1 MNITIE
7 YPGTNTCRVWYMTTA
22 GDHGI
27 ALRFHALWSEVCVA
41 HVAEPEVGSHPFSR
55 VTGIFA
61 GDDGRK
67 PDRLSTKD
75 LDTLSGPGRSRAA
88 WGLKPCA
95 ILQEW
100 VDFCDDV
107 VWTAA
112 EHHKCQK
119 EALSLFQLREQ
130 MPQTWGIES
139 EQALDAIRCRDRL
152 EEISEVTGKLDSA
165 ALGKVLATAKALL
178 STQMLAVS

>member
-7 YPGTNTCRVWYMTTA
+7 YPGTSTCRVWYMTTA

-27 ALRFHALWSEVCVA
+27 ALRFHAMWSQVCAA
-41 HVAEPEVGSHPFSR
+41 HVAELEVGSHPFSR

-75 LDTLSGPGRSRAA
+75 LDALSGPGRSGAA

-107 VWTAA
+107 VFATVKHFKTV
-112 EHHKCQK
+112 EIS
-119 EALSLFQLREQ
+119 LSQLREQ
-130 MPQTWGIES
+130 MPRAWGIES
-139 EQALDAIRCRDRL
+139 EQALDAIRCRERL
-152 EEISEVTGKLDSA
+152 EEISEVMKKLDVV

-178 STQMLAVS
+178 STQMLAAS

>member
-7 YPGTNTCRVWYMTTA
+7 YPGTSACRVWYMTTA

-27 ALRFHALWSEVCVA
+27 ALRFHALWSQVCA
-41 HVAEPEVGSHPFSR
+41 AQVAEPEVGSHPLSR

-61 GDDGRK
+61 GDDGLK
-67 PDRLSTKD
+67 PGRARSTTD
-75 LDTLSGPGRSRAA
+75 LDTLSATG
-88 WGLKPCA
+88 GLPCE
-95 ILQEW
+95 ILHEW
-100 VDFCDDV
+100 VNFCDNV

-112 EHHKCQK
+112 EHHKCPK
-119 EALSLFQLREQ
+119 EEISLSQLREQ
-130 MPQTWGIES
+130 MPRTWGIES
-139 EQALDAIRCRDRL
+139 EQALDTIRRRDRL
-152 EEISEVTGKLDSA
+152 EEIAEVTGKLDSA

>member
-7 YPGTNTCRVWYMTTA
+7 YPGTSTCRVWYMTTA

-27 ALRFHALWSEVCVA
+27 ALRFHALWSQVCAA
-41 HVAEPEVGSHPFSR
+41 HVAELEVGSHPFSR

-61 GDDGRK
+61 GDDGHKLVRC
-67 PDRLSTKD
+67 DHRLARPTTDPSV
-75 LDTLSGPGRSRAA
+75 LSAPG
-88 WGLKPCA
+88 GLKPCA
-95 ILQEW
+95 ILQDW

-107 VWTAA
+107 VFATVKHFKTV
-112 EHHKCQK
+112 EIS
-119 EALSLFQLREQ
+119 LSQLREQ
-130 MPQTWGIES
+130 APQVWGIES

-152 EEISEVTGKLDSA
+152 EEITEVTGKLDSA

>member
-7 YPGTNTCRVWYMTTA
+7 YPGTSACRVWYMTTA

-27 ALRFHALWSEVCVA
+27 ALRFHAMWSEVCAA
-41 HVAEPEVGSHPFSR
+41 HVAELEVGSHPFSR

-75 LDTLSGPGRSRAA
+75 LGTISAPD
-88 WGLKPCA
+88 GLKPCA

-112 EHHKCQK
+112 EHHKCPK
-119 EALSLFQLREQ
+119 ETLSLFQLREQ
-130 MPQTWGIES
+130 MPRAWGIES
-139 EQALDAIRCRDRL
+139 EQALEVIRCRERL
-152 EEISEVTGKLDSA
+152 EEISEVTGKLDSV

>member
-7 YPGTNTCRVWYMTTA
+7 YPSTSTCRVWYMTTA
-22 GDHGI
+22 GGDGI
-27 ALRFHALWSEVCVA
+27 ALRFHALWSQVCAA
-41 HVAEPEVGSHPFSR
+41 HVAELEVGSHPFSR

-61 GDDGRK
+61 GDDGLK
-67 PDRLSTKD
+67 PGRARSTTD
-75 LDTLSGPGRSRAA
+75 LDTLSAPG
-88 WGLKPCA
+88 GLKPCA

-107 VWTAA
+107 VFATAKHCKRLTG
-112 EHHKCQK
+112 EIS
-119 EALSLFQLREQ
+119 LSQLREQ
-130 MPQTWGIES
+130 MSRAWGIES

-152 EEISEVTGKLDSA
+152 EEISEVTGKLDAA

-178 STQMLAVS
+178 STQMLAAS

>member
-1 MNITIE
+1 MSITIE
-7 YPGTNTCRVWYMTTA
+7 YPGTSTCRVWYMTTA

-27 ALRFHALWSEVCVA
+27 ALRFHALWSQVCAA
-41 HVAEPEVGSHPFSR
+41 HVAELEVGSHPFSR

-61 GDDGRK
+61 GDDGLK
-67 PDRLSTKD
+67 PGRARSTTD
-75 LDTLSGPGRSRAA
+75 LDTLSAPG
-88 WGLKPCA
+88 GLKPCA
-95 ILQEW
+95 ILQDW

-107 VWTAA
+107 VFATVKHFKTA
-112 EHHKCQK
+112 EI
-119 EALSLFQLREQ
+119 SLGQIREQ
-130 MPQTWGIES
+130 MPRAWGIES

-152 EEISEVTGKLDSA
+152 EEITEVTGKLDSV